1 MSHIVHCRV
10 CKREMDIDA
19 TTDWMMPS
27 TNYYYHTKCY
37 ASWIK
42 KRGERA
48 VTVDRPE
55 DEWFDMLKDYL
66 WKDLKLPGLDWAKIH
81 SQWKNFV
88 KNKYTPKGIYFAVI
102 YFYEISHGDPSK
114 AKGGIGIVSSVYNDS
129 KEYWSNLEIKR
140 EGTLEG
146 IIQQIATRQNRPIRT
161 VRDTTRRNVPRL
173 KYRLDDIEGD

>member
-1 MSHIVHCRV
+1 MSLKKEYDAIVLC
-10 CKREMDIDA
+10 CG
-19 TTDWMMPS
+19 
-27 TNYYYHTKCY
+27 
-37 ASWIK
+37 ASNP
-42 KRGERA
+42 R
-48 VTVDRPE
+48 
-55 DEWFDMLKDYL
+55 
-66 WKDLKLPGLDWAKIH
+66 DLKVPGRR
-81 SQWKNFV
+81 S
-88 KNKYTPKGIYFAVI
+88 KGIYFAVI

-146 IIQQIATRQNRPIRT
+146 IIQQIATRQNRPVRT